1 LPAQIFDVPYEQMIA
16 DQEATTRQLID
27 FLDLEWDDA
36 SLNFHKTQ
44 RSVQTF
50 SKWQVRQ
57 PIYTTSVKRWK
68 HYDKHLDPLKSAL
81 GDLFVDD

>member
-1 LPAQIFDVPYEQMIA
+1 MIA
-16 DQEATTRQLID
+16 DQEAVTRKLID
-27 FLDLEWDDA
+27 FLDLEWNDA
-36 SLNFHKTQ
+36 CLNFHETE
-44 RSVQTF
+44 RSVQTI

-68 HYDKHLDPLKSAL
+68 QYDKHLGPLKQAL